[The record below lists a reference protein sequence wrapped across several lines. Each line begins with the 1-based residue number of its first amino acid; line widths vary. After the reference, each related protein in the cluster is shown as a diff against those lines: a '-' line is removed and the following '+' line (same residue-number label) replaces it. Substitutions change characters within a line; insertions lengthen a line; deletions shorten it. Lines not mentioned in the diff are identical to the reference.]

1 MVEFTT
7 TFWSILDSHPP
18 SLMKLAA
25 FIWIML
31 ALSIG
36 LALFLSGAYGSLNLV
51 KVYGSYN
58 ARERIMNRLFVS
70 RSLLIVIVILT
81 LYVKVYYL

>member
-1 MVEFTT
+1 
-7 TFWSILDSHPP
+7 
-18 SLMKLAA
+18 MKLAA